1 MIISTACEKEL
12 PEFRMLMRK
21 TNDFLNQDAKKR
33 EDYYTHRGGKKLE
46 EDVCKALTQCAV
58 GTGFENTVQ
67 LVSGK
72 VFPDIIAKKM
82 FGVEVKS
89 TEKNHW
95 QSTGSSILESTRSQD
110 VERIYMTFGKLGKP
124 VEFCSKP
131 YEDCLSEIVVTHYPR
146 YKIDM
151 QLQEKNKP
159 TIFEK
164 LNIDYDELRKK
175 DNPVPTVSEYYKS
188 KLKPGESLWWS
199 ADNEE
204 ATEAPM
210 TVRLW
215 TALDHAEKEYF
226 TVCGY
231 VLFPGILSKGSGKK
245 YNRYALW
252 MATQKGI
259 INTNIRD
266 SFSAG
271 GQIEMFTK
279 SGIVLRMPAA
289 FGRIKQYK
297 ELILETLLQEDEKTL
312 KEYWEVDIEKDR
324 IRQWCNL
331 VANAAQS
338 WVGLDEAW
346 SVLSCIFNIK

>member
-12 PEFRMLMRK
+12 PEFRTLIYKMD
-21 TNDFLNQDAKKR
+21 DFLNRDAKNR
-33 EDYYTHRGGKKLE
+33 ENYYTQRGGKKLE
-46 EDVCKALTQCAV
+46 EDVCEALTQCAI
-58 GTGFENTVQ
+58 GTGFEGTVK

-95 QSTGSSILESTRSQD
+95 QSIGSSILESTRSQD

-151 QLQEKNKP
+151 QLQEKKQP

-164 LNIDYDELRKK
+164 LDMDYDVLRKM
-175 DNPVPTVSEYYKS
+175 DNPVPVVSEYYKS
-188 KLKPGESLWWS
+188 QLKPGESLWWA
-199 ADNEE
+199 ADNEDD
-204 ATEAPM
+204 TEAPM

-215 TALDHAEKEYF
+215 TALSHAEKEYF
-226 TVCGY
+226 TVYGY
-231 VLFPGILSKGSGKK
+231 VLFPEVLSKGNCKK
-245 YNRYALW
+245 YNKYALW

-271 GQIEMFTK
+271 GQIELVTK
-279 SGIVLRMPAA
+279 SGLILRMPAA

-297 ELILETLLQEDEKTL
+297 NLIVETLLQEDEKRL
-312 KEYWEVDIEKDR
+312 KEYWETDIENDR

-331 VANAAQS
+331 VANAAYS
-338 WVGLDEAW
+338 WVGRDEAW
-346 SVLSCIFNIK
+346 NVLSCIFEIE